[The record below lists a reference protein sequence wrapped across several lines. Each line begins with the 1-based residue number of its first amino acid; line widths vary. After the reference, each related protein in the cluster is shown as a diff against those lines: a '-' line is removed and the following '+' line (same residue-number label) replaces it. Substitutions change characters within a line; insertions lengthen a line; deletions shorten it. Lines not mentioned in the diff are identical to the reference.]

1 MNNET
6 KAFELKL
13 KADHLVDLW
22 HDFCEKHTELYE
34 FTCDEYMHLLASDI
48 DKLNDVLNDKKD
60 LLIFIEKLDAQRVET
75 TEEILSLLDKKQ
87 EPKKLTALLSVLRE
101 NQLTEPAIQVEKL
114 NLVLLDIIEKIQD
127 QNKKNQVFLNKAIHS
142 LKDLRESFN
151 GKANYKT
158 YSASGTTKSSQTF

>member
-6 KAFELKL
+6 QALELKL
-13 KADHLVDLW
+13 KSDHLVDLW

-60 LLIFIEKLDAQRVET
+60 LLMFVEKLDAQRIET
-75 TEEILSLLDKKQ
+75 TEEILNLLG
-87 EPKKLTALLSVLRE
+87 ETEAPKKLTALLEVLRAHNITE
-101 NQLTEPAIQVEKL
+101 SANQIEKL
-114 NLVLLDIIEKIQD
+114 NLVLLDIIEKIQE

-151 GKANYKT
+151 GKTNYKT
-158 YSASGTTKSSQTF
+158 YSATGTTKSSQTF